1 MARSRKYPTD
11 MLEPDRRGRAPYPS
25 AHPQANNRDINTIS
39 APIDEDREAL
49 ILGLTETYNR
59 VQTTHMNERRA
70 RLLQWAQWAP

>member
-1 MARSRKYPTD
+1 
-11 MLEPDRRGRAPYPS
+11 MLEPDRRGRPPNPQARPS
-25 AHPQANNRDINTIS
+25 ASPQASNRDINTIS